1 MTTTETTPDLNI
13 LIRIEKLLA
22 KGDDPG
28 CTIPEREAFQNK
40 AFELMARHRIDRS
53 QVGGHLAADDVIGS
67 WPVANFNG
75 IYGRV
80 RIDIATSIASAN
92 DLQLYWSGYQ
102 NTRHVK
108 VYGFKSDADRAIA
121 LINRLLADADV
132 RVKFLEKSYDMKDT
146 LRQRR
151 GFYSGYADA
160 IHIRLMTAR
169 VAAERSAEA
178 DGVDT
183 TSTALVLVDRKR
195 QVNEEYQKMNI
206 RQAGSINV
214 GGADGYDSG
223 SGTAAGRNADLSNRN
238 SVGTQKELGR

>member
-1 MTTTETTPDLNI
+1 MTTTETTPDLSI

-53 QVGGHLAADDVIGS
+53 QVGGHLAADDIIGT

-80 RIDIATSIASAN
+80 RIEIATSIASAN
-92 DLQLYWSGYQ
+92 DLKLFWSGYR

-108 VYGFKSDADRAIA
+108 VYGFKSDADRAIP
-121 LINRLLADADV
+121 LINRLLADADI

-146 LRQRR
+146 LRQHR
-151 GFYSGYADA
+151 GFYTGYADA
-160 IHIRLMTAR
+160 VHDRLRTAKQT
-169 VAAERSAEA
+169 AEQSAEA
-178 DGVDT
+178 DGVDMA
-183 TSTALVLVDRKR
+183 STALVLVDRKR
-195 QVNEEYQKMNI
+195 QVNEAYRELNV
-206 RQAGSINV
+206 RSAGSVNA
-214 GGADGYDSG
+214 GGASGYG
-223 SGTAAGRNADLSNRN
+223 HGATAGRNADLSNRN
-238 SVGTQKELGR
+238 SVGARKELGR